1 MTKRPK
7 KPGQALTGK
16 QDYDVGYGRP
26 PKATQFKPG
35 QSANPNGR
43 PKGSKNKVP
52 GPHEERM
59 KEIIL
64 EEGYRDITVR
74 DGDRLVTMPLV
85 QAVMRSLGVDAVK
98 GRPPSARLFLELLA
112 AVESSRKIE
121 NDEWMR
127 TAIDYKIGA
136 EEELEHYQKLGITDF
151 EEPLPHPDHIH
162 IDFENGTVE
171 IVGPVTKEQKKAY
184 DWLVE
189 QCEKYRETLKSLI
202 KDRSISTD
210 EDEIALIDQDI
221 ATLRRYLE
229 VIESG
234 LP

>member
-85 QAVMRSLGVDAVK
+85 QAVMRSLGVDAIK
-98 GRPPSARLFLELLA
+98 GRPRSARLFFELLA

-162 IDFENGTVE
+162 IDFENGTAK
-171 IVGPVTKEQKKAY
+171 IVGPVTRQQKEAY
-184 DWLVE
+184 DQLIE
-189 QCEKYRETLKSLI
+189 QRDEYREQLDSLLI
-202 KDRSISTD
+202 ERGAASD

-221 ATLRRYLE
+221 ATLRHYLE
-229 VIESG
+229 VIESR